1 MVLLWLLKI
10 IYSIAFYGF
19 VIESQH
25 FWFNDV
31 KNYLNPIEVYHIK
44 NQFFYT
50 INVFISLL

>member
-31 KNYLNPIEVYHIK
+31 KKLPKSHR
-44 NQFFYT
+44 
-50 INVFISLL
+50 SLPY